1 MKAVYE
7 AAQAVL
13 PRGLT
18 CRRSGAVLQHHV
30 GGHQCDMWCLLTVDH
45 RSWLVLIAMASS
57 AVRWGI
63 QKYPPRNLEAA
74 VRVESRK
81 VRLFGVDLNR

>member
-7 AAQAVL
+7 AAQVVL

-18 CRRSGAVLQHHV
+18 YGRSGTVLQHHV
-30 GGHQCDMWCLLTVDH
+30 DGHQCDMWCLLTVDI
-45 RSWLVLIAMASS
+45 RPWFLTGRRGL
-57 AVRWGI
+57 